1 MKQAL
6 IDCDTELFEKY
17 GLVFYPEVIVQCFDP
32 YSLSP
37 ERDKVHFLLVD
48 ATLRIAPDGQVT
60 LESLK
65 RRCFLS
71 DAKAKVMRD
80 GVPGVISKTPYHFLD
95 YTDIYA
101 TKLEA
106 DLMTKP
112 LIVIPEKIEAF
123 GGVISFNAPILESL
137 ICDALSKFRQ
147 DHQATYDEI
156 VDLLTKEYPEGG
168 GWYTRDAS
176 LLLDV
181 KKHLEVMVNR
191 GLLEYDGSTGKYVYV
206 SKSSSSQLSH

>member
-1 MKQAL
+1 MKQIL
-6 IDCDTELFEKY
+6 IDCDTELFNKY
-17 GLVFYPEVIVQCFDP
+17 GLVFYPEVLVNCFDP

-37 ERDKVHFLLVD
+37 ERDKVHFLLTD

-65 RRCFLS
+65 HRCFIS
-71 DAKAKVMRD
+71 DAKAKVMKD
-80 GVPGVISKTPYHFLD
+80 GVPGVITKTPYHFLE

-101 TKLEA
+101 SKLEA

-123 GGVISFNAPILESL
+123 GGLIPFNSSILESL
-137 ICDALSKFRQ
+137 ICDALNKFRQ
-147 DHQATYDEI
+147 DRQATYDEI
-156 VDLLTKEYPEGG
+156 VDMLTKDYPEGG
-168 GWYTRDAS
+168 GWYTRNAT

-181 KKHLEVMVNR
+181 KKHLEVMVNK
-191 GLLEYDGSTGKYVYV
+191 GFLEYDSQTAKYVYV
-206 SKSSSSQLSH
+206 SKSSSSQIRR